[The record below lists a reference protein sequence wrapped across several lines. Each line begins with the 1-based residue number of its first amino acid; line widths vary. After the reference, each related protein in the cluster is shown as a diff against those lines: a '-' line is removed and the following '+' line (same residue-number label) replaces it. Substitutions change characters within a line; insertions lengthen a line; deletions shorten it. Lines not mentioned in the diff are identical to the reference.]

1 MNEDV
6 KNILSFIKET
16 FELKNKNIYLLK
28 NYEIHIDLGT
38 FYNQFK
44 ELIETPNYSE
54 LDINSDSVIFKI
66 KYIKDDAKKEIPK
79 VPKELEKYIFINNN
93 EEINSRIDNLEEV
106 LKKEELI
113 EKYKDFK
120 LKLKEV
126 NRYNSLI
133 DLYNSKYMQFYNVYK
148 RINDYEEKIEIIFGQ
163 KLLIWKSNE
172 NERIERY
179 ILEANLEMFV
189 DPIKDIISLKINKE
203 KFRGFVADFL
213 NLESYK
219 IKDKISFYNFIKN
232 FNDEKID
239 TKVNLRD
246 EVKKYIN
253 YISLENEIINR
264 DYKEDDIV
272 KALKTFI
279 FNNSGIIIR
288 NKHTKL
294 WIEDLNKIIDMC
306 DKTEFSSIIL
316 NMFNADFSND
326 KQVHELLDDKTYNK
340 DSQEEILFPLPS
352 NEEQYKIVDK
362 VKSSNIVLVQGPP
375 GTGKSHT
382 IANLISYYISKGKKV
397 IVTSEKSKALEVLR
411 DKIPEKIR
419 CLTLALLNEKG
430 VDKELEYSIQTV
442 LKEQQDERELDK
454 TEKLIEKLYERLEEI
469 HNKKQNV
476 LHKIIEVMS
485 IDTISHRREINEILN
500 DETTNEWDLMNI
512 AIWLEQNKQYRII
525 SKSDLE
531 NYNYEN
537 PKKFF
542 EKLDDICDEIKD
554 KKLAIS
560 KEVPVNKYLQNNDIE
575 LYIRENLKYKNYKLH
590 NLQLNSAIKQANLT
604 NDIIDNLKIK
614 IEELS
619 YLYKFFEKE
628 WIKSNINYDVFWD
641 QVKDIKILIESN
653 KDFIMNTEKELFDFS
668 IKFSDES
675 EKEIYQENI
684 KNILELFD
692 NNGKISILDKIKY
705 NRYINNLKGLLYNE
719 KTITKNNIKQKDLIL
734 IKNAIDY
741 YILVDSIN
749 LKIKKVLNIDLFKI
763 LNIAINQF
771 GKFKEK
777 ILNIFNALI
786 NFRTYVSEIEKDF
799 NQVINTNLF
808 KISYLDTKE
817 ETINYILDDLQYYI
831 TINSSENRNKEIIKE
846 IREFYK
852 NYKLQNLE
860 DYLTAIERNKL
871 DESISNK
878 KELLYEINII
888 NQYNN
893 LKKSYLKIVEEK
905 NNLISNYIYKFTFDE
920 RQFLKDNIDK
930 ILKYHYIEKYY
941 LSLESKTSEL
951 PHLYE
956 ERKRLI
962 KEEKNVISDLIAT
975 KGWYYQNKKMSYEI
989 STSLNR
995 WINLKKK
1002 LGRGTGKNANI
1013 YLRQMREEMN
1023 VAKNAIPVW
1032 IMPIDKLIEQYPFTN
1047 EPPFDILIMDESSQT
1062 SVLDVSALA
1071 RAKKI
1076 IIVGDDKQISPT
1088 NSFTRI
1094 DEINDLRYK
1103 YLKNNIWDLQ
1113 IAKDTSIYDII
1124 QTICGNRKITLTEH
1138 FRCLPEIIN
1147 YSNKEFYNMEINP
1160 LKIRGKENTIDKPIK
1175 TIYVPNATCKKIG
1188 AQIYNQNEIE
1198 RIVDLVSEIR
1208 EDEQYANKT
1217 IGIIALQNGSQR
1229 YIQKLTELIMQKF
1242 GENFIKER
1250 KIKIGTT
1257 YDFQGDER
1265 DVIILGMVVSSVLED
1280 GEKYNFRALTTQE
1293 FDRSFNVAA
1302 SRAREQMI
1310 LVHSVK
1316 LDELSPNCNRFKLL
1330 SYCLNYDNEKEQEHE
1345 KLFESKFE
1353 RDIYYCLS
1361 SKGYMLIPQFKV
1373 GKYRIDFIIKNNKN
1387 QNIAIECDGD
1397 RYHGIEQLGKDLERQ
1412 SILERCG
1419 WKFARIRASEFYYD
1433 RDNSIKRLI
1442 DIIESYLN
1450 SNDALL

>member
-1 MNEDV
+1 MNEDL
-6 KNILSFIKET
+6 KNIVSFIKET
-16 FELKNKNIYLLK
+16 LELKNKNIYLLK
-28 NYEIHIDLGT
+28 NYEVHIDLGK
-38 FYNQFK
+38 FYEQFK
-44 ELIETPNYSE
+44 ELIETPNKSE
-54 LDINSDSVIFKI
+54 IDINSDGIVFKI
-66 KYIKDDAKKEIPK
+66 RYIKDDAKTEIPQ
-79 VPKELEKYIFINNN
+79 VPKKLEKYIFIDKNK
-93 EEINSRIDNLEEV
+93 EVVETIDDLEDT

-113 EKYKDFK
+113 EEYKDFK
-120 LKLKEV
+120 LKLEEA
-126 NRYNSLI
+126 NRYNRLI
-133 DLYNSKYMQFYNVYK
+133 DSYNSKYMQFYNAYK
-148 RINDYEEKIEIIFGQ
+148 RIVDYEEKIEIIFGQ
-163 KLLIWKSNE
+163 KLLIWQSEE
-172 NERIERY
+172 NEKIERY

-189 DPIKDIISLKINKE
+189 DSNKDIITFKIDKE

-213 NLESYK
+213 NLEAYK
-219 IKDKISFYNFIKN
+219 IKDKNSFYNFIKN
-232 FNDEKID
+232 FNNEKINN
-239 TKVNLRD
+239 KVNFED
-246 EVKKYIN
+246 EVKKYVN
-253 YISLENEIINR
+253 YISLENEIIDR
-264 DYKEDDIV
+264 EHREDDV
-272 KALKTFI
+272 LKTLKTYI

-288 NKHTKL
+288 NKNTKL
-294 WIEDLNKIIDMC
+294 WIEDLNKIINMC
-306 DKTEFSSIIL
+306 DTTEFISPIL
-316 NMFNADFSND
+316 NMFKVDFSED
-326 KQVHELLDDKTYNK
+326 KQIQELLNDKTYNK

-382 IANLISYYISKGKKV
+382 IANLISHYISEGKKV
-397 IVTSEKSKALEVLR
+397 LVTSEKAKALEVLR
-411 DKIPEKIR
+411 EKIPEKIR
-419 CLTLALLNEKG
+419 CLTLALLSSKG
-430 VDKELEYSIQTV
+430 IDKELEYSIQTV
-442 LKEQQDERELDK
+442 LKEQQDESELAETENLIK
-454 TEKLIEKLYERLEEI
+454 TLYERLKDI
-469 HNKKQNV
+469 HKRKQTV
-476 LHKIIEVMS
+476 LRKIIELMS
-485 IDTISHRREINEILN
+485 VDTVSYKSKINEILN
-500 DETTNEWDLMNI
+500 DETTNEWNLMNI
-512 AIWLEQNKQYRII
+512 AIWLEKNKQYRII
-525 SKSDLE
+525 SKNDVE
-531 NYNYEN
+531 KYDYKN
-537 PKKFF
+537 PRDFF
-542 EKLDDICDEIKD
+542 EKLDDICDEIKNRRF
-554 KKLAIS
+554 AIL
-560 KEVPVNKYLQNNDIE
+560 KEIPIYQYLQNNDIE
-575 LYIRENLKYKNYKLH
+575 LYIRECLEYQNYKLH

-628 WIKSNINYDVFWD
+628 WIKSNINYNVFWD
-641 QVKDIKILIESN
+641 QVNEIKLLIENN
-653 KDFIMNTEKELFDFS
+653 KNFILNTEKELFDFS
-668 IKFSDES
+668 INFSNER

-684 KNILELFD
+684 KNILDLFD
-692 NNGKISILDKIKY
+692 DNGKIGILDRIKY
-705 NRYINNLKGLLYNE
+705 NIYINSLKGLLYNE
-719 KTITKNNIKQKDLIL
+719 KNITKDNVKQKDFIL

-741 YILVDSIN
+741 YIIVDSIK
-749 LKIKKVLNIDLFKI
+749 LKMKKVLNIDLFKI
-763 LNIAINQF
+763 FNITINQF
-771 GKFKEK
+771 GKFEGK
-777 ILNIFNALI
+777 ILKILNALI
-786 NFRTYVSEIEKDF
+786 NFRTYVNEIENGF

-817 ETINYILDDLQYYI
+817 EIINDILEDLKYYI
-831 TINSSENRNKEIIKE
+831 TINSAEDRCKEVIKG

-852 NYKLQNLE
+852 DYNLQNLE
-860 DYLTAIERNKL
+860 NCITSIEKYQL
-871 DESISNK
+871 EEYVTNK
-878 KELLYEINII
+878 KYLLHEINII
-888 NQYNN
+888 NQYHN
-893 LKKSYLKIVEEK
+893 LKKNHSELAKDK

-920 RQFLKDNIDK
+920 REFLKANIEK
-930 ILKYHYIEKYY
+930 IFKYHCIEKYY
-941 LSLESKTSEL
+941 LAMESKISEL
-951 PHLYE
+951 PQLYD
-956 ERKRLI
+956 ERERLV
-962 KEEKNVISDLIAT
+962 KEEKKIISNLIET
-975 KGWYYQNKKMSYEI
+975 KGWYYQNKNMNYEI
-989 STSLNR
+989 SVSLSR

-1002 LGRGTGKNANI
+1002 LGKGTGKNANI
-1013 YLRQMREEMN
+1013 YLRKMREEMN

-1094 DEINDLRYK
+1094 DEINDLRHK
-1103 YLKNNIWDLQ
+1103 YLKNNRWDLQ
-1113 IAKDTSIYDII
+1113 ISKDTSIYDII

-1160 LKIRGKENTIDKPIK
+1160 LKVRGKENTIDKPIK

-1188 AQIYNQNEIE
+1188 AQIYNQYEIE
-1198 RIVDLVSEIR
+1198 RIVNLVSEIR

-1217 IGIIALQNGSQR
+1217 IGIIALQNGSQK

-1330 SYCLNYDNEKEQEHE
+1330 SYCLNYDNEKELEYE
-1345 KLFESKFE
+1345 RLFESKFE

-1361 SKGYMLIPQFKV
+1361 SKGYTLIPQFKV

-1397 RYHGIEQLGKDLERQ
+1397 RYHGIEQLGHDLERQ

-1433 RDNSIKRLI
+1433 RDNSIKKLI
-1442 DIIESYLN
+1442 DTIETYLN
-1450 SNDALL
+1450 SNDILL